1 MKRKNLLI
9 LLGLVVVISCSKEIF
24 PDLDDYR
31 DVNLIGTWDAG
42 YSISALSDTFPV
54 YYVYTSE
61 GYHDHVS
68 GHKVNYGDSE
78 YKVNYGVLAYI
89 WNVQESSPNN
99 FLYKYSVSNY
109 KQHLRRGYYSF
120 EDKTEYRL
128 SNNKDTL
135 FFLGDYP
142 DTLPRSKI
150 RLNYSGRNFVDI
162 DTIR

>member
-1 MKRKNLLI
+1 MKRKNLLF
-9 LLGLVVVISCSKEIF
+9 LLGLVLVISCSKELF

-31 DVNLIGTWDAG
+31 DANLVGTWVTG
-42 YSISALSDTFPV
+42 YSITALSDTFPL

-61 GYHDHVS
+61 GYSDQVS
-68 GHKVNYGDSE
+68 GHKVHYSDSE
-78 YKVNYGVLAYI
+78 YKVNYGLLGMI

-99 FLYKYSVSNY
+99 FLYTYSAFNY
-109 KQHLRRGYYSF
+109 KQHLRRGYYSN
-120 EDKTEYRL
+120 DNKREYRL

-135 FFLGDYP
+135 FFLGDNP

-150 RLNYSGRNFVDI
+150 RLNYSGRNFVDA